1 MNAAREVSHI
11 ELVRSDASAE
21 HDQLLDAATYRT
33 PAPDRGLELNLTA
46 LETAA
51 RGIEVDQLSADQA
64 GYLAARLR
72 AVVADL
78 TRLSRNLERQA
89 KRR

>member
-1 MNAAREVSHI
+1 
-11 ELVRSDASAE
+11 
-21 HDQLLDAATYRT
+21 
-33 PAPDRGLELNLTA
+33 

-51 RGIEVDQLSADQA
+51 RNIEVDQLSADQA

-72 AVVADL
+72 AAVADL

-89 KRR
+89 KRL